1 MEQIEP
7 VETKIIKEIDLLR
20 EKKSGPDSDRRSI
33 DLNLDRI
40 SDQVY
45 SMIERRIR
53 TERERRGLYG

>member
-1 MEQIEP
+1 
-7 VETKIIKEIDLLR
+7 LR
-20 EKKSGPDSDRRSI
+20 EKKSGPDLDKRSI
-33 DLNLDRI
+33 DHNLDRI